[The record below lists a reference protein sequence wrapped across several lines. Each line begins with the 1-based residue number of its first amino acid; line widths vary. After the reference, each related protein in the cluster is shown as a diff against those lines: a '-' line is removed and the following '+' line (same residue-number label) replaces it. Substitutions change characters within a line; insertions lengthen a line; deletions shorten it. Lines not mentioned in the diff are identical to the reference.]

1 MATPEGMIELD
12 DGESWDLLRATQ
24 RGGVGRIAVSIMN
37 HPDIFPVNFMVDEPP
52 GAAVNAPLDVPAIVF
67 KTAEGTKLAAA
78 VLGVAV
84 AFEIDGYDAAN
95 GEAWSVVVKGQA
107 HEIERRPGSLV
118 LDELALFP
126 WHSGPKHRFVRITAD
141 EISGRR
147 FVVVEEQRP
156 KN

>member
-12 DGESWDLLRATQ
+12 TGESWDLLRATQ
-24 RGGVGRIAVSIMN
+24 RGGVGRIAVSILN
-37 HPDIFPVNFMVDEPP
+37 HPDIFPINFMVDEPP
-52 GAAVNAPLDVPAIVF
+52 GAAADAPLDVPAIVF

-84 AFEIDGYDAAN
+84 AFEIDGYDPAR

-118 LDELALFP
+118 LDDLALFP
-126 WHSGPKHRFVRITAD
+126 WHNGPKHRFVRIHAE
-141 EISGRR
+141 EITGRR
-147 FVVVEEQRP
+147 FLVVEDHRP
-156 KN
+156 AN